1 MNKLLKDWFTAFESI
16 NVKVIP
22 PDTAARILAVVC
34 VYGNNEFMIYNPKCV
49 EEIAHIQR
57 AYRIQGGEIP
67 DAEIVPL
74 IRKYVKEL
82 EGAKKSP
89 EWAKKLFKD
98 RYGIKL
104 MNE

>member
-1 MNKLLKDWFTAFESI
+1 MELGHPCPVSFIA
-16 NVKVIP
+16 
-22 PDTAARILAVVC
+22 DTDPFKRIVYARILAVVC

-57 AYRIQGGEIP
+57 AYHIQGGETP

-82 EGAKKSP
+82 ERAKKSP